1 MSSIENFFRDLYR
14 SRGMRPISRGLRRIK
29 TKTIMSGSRKR
40 SFNKRRYNNFE
51 GEVAMKGNMEMNANP
66 KDIFLGVSDL
76 AEMATSRIINERIE
90 KNEECFHDTFGI
102 YVQFNVW
109 KEYINN
115 NFSNL
120 KQMQLAS
127 HRGFLFD
134 TVDRS
139 FLEYNIHST
148 HISIE
153 LVGSKSFNQKY
164 RNILTNEFEVVTN
177 RIEWVYGADGHS
189 IEVPVLHDRMPVEEM
204 YPFLEGRTLSQYYD
218 DFMMSS
224 ASILLLIGPPGTGKT
239 TFIRGLLQHCD
250 ISAMVSY
257 DANIL
262 EKDFVFASFIEGDKA
277 ILVLEDA
284 DMFLKSRQ
292 DGNTMMHKF
301 LNVGDG
307 LVTTRNKK
315 LIFST
320 NLPSIR
326 DIDPALVRPGRCYDI
341 ISFRELSQNEAEKL
355 AKKAGVTLKDQRMQW
370 TISDVFFEQNTN
382 TTKPISQK
390 VGFI

>member
-1 MSSIENFFRDLYR
+1 
-14 SRGMRPISRGLRRIK
+14 
-29 TKTIMSGSRKR
+29 
-40 SFNKRRYNNFE
+40 
-51 GEVAMKGNMEMNANP
+51 
-66 KDIFLGVSDL
+66 
-76 AEMATSRIINERIE
+76 
-90 KNEECFHDTFGI
+90 
-102 YVQFNVW
+102 
-109 KEYINN
+109 
-115 NFSNL
+115 
-120 KQMQLAS
+120 
-127 HRGFLFD
+127 
-134 TVDRS
+134 
-139 FLEYNIHST
+139 
-148 HISIE
+148 
-153 LVGSKSFNQKY
+153 
-164 RNILTNEFEVVTN
+164 
-177 RIEWVYGADGHS
+177 
-189 IEVPVLHDRMPVEEM
+189 M
-204 YPFLEGRTLSQYYD
+204 YPFLEGRTLAQYYD
-218 DFMMSS
+218 EFMMSS

-239 TFIRGLLQHCD
+239 TFIRGLLRHCD